1 MARILVIDDMEML
14 RNTISELLLKS
25 GYEVEEA
32 PDGQAGLESHR
43 KNPVDLVITDIAMPK
58 KNGLEVI
65 AELQQTFPDT
75 KIIAITAYI
84 DEYLVKIWDAG
95 IDRIIQKPFQ
105 IKELLDVVKEA
116 LKEN

>member
-25 GYEVEEA
+25 GYEVQEA
-32 PDGQAGLESHR
+32 PDGQAGLELHR
-43 KNPVDLVITDIAMPK
+43 KDPVDLVITDIAMPK

-65 AELQQTFPDT
+65 AELRQTFPET

-84 DEYLVKIWDAG
+84 DEYLAKIWETG
-95 IDRIIQKPFQ
+95 IDRIFQKPFQ
-105 IKELLDVVKEA
+105 IEELLKAVKEV
-116 LKEN
+116 LGEN

>member
-1 MARILVIDDMEML
+1 MRFRKPQTDKLVWNFTARTLLTWLLQIL
-14 RNTISELLLKS
+14 RCQRR
-25 GYEVEEA
+25 Y
-32 PDGQAGLESHR
+32 
-43 KNPVDLVITDIAMPK
+43 
-58 KNGLEVI
+58 GLEVI

-95 IDRIIQKPFQ
+95 IDRILQKPFQ